1 LEDIEAL
8 REQYLNLDYDEKT
21 FEVDQEKTIAFARA
35 CGEIAPRYTDPTH
48 ADFQVHPTFPS
59 SFMASRNFP
68 DDFPRFG
75 GLGMDAGK
83 AVEPLLPI
91 RPGVQLTGRTH
102 LHEIYTKTGRS
113 GRMIFLVSRME
124 LYDPEGKHVC
134 NADSSVVIRERSD
147 E

>member
-8 REQYLNLDYDEKT
+8 KEKYLNLEYDEKT
-21 FEVDQEKTIAFARA
+21 FEVDQDKIIVYAKA
-35 CGEIAPRYTDPTH
+35 CGEVAARYTDPAH
-48 ADFQVHPTFPS
+48 PDFQAPPTFPS
-59 SFMASRNFP
+59 SFMAGRSFP

-75 GLGMDAGK
+75 GIGMDAGK
-83 AVEPLLPI
+83 AVEPILPI
-91 RPGVQLTGRTH
+91 RAGEQLKGRTH
-102 LHEIYTKTGRS
+102 LHDIYTKTGRS

-124 LYDPEGKHVC
+124 LYNPAGEHVA

>member
-8 REQYLNLDYDEKT
+8 KEKYLNLDYDEKT
-21 FEVDQEKTIAFARA
+21 FEVDQDETIAFARA
-35 CGEIAPRYTDPTH
+35 CGEIAPRYIDP
-48 ADFQVHPTFPS
+48 ADPDFQVHPTFPS
-59 SFMASRNFP
+59 SFMAGRNFP

-75 GLGMDAGK
+75 GIGMDAGK

-102 LHEIYTKTGRS
+102 LHNIYTKTGRS

-124 LYDPEGKHVC
+124 LYDPEGKHVS
-134 NADSSVVIRERSD
+134 NADSSVVIRERSG